1 LTIRLDRGDYLMS
14 PLLVSEPAASS
25 PAPPSSPTAAR
36 LRAEQLLSEWSVH
49 AAEQPADAERD
60 DHSRIRLRLDG
71 ISPRPLEGAGN
82 LLRGRGRGIGDLGGA
97 VARLAV
103 EVRGGILHFAGHI
116 AGLLLG
122 VAEGAVEV
130 WIRGTVLWHGS
141 APLETGGRP
150 TTRNMA
156 ESSTREERLS
166 RPRVVDSENQIFL

>member
-1 LTIRLDRGDYLMS
+1 M
-14 PLLVSEPAASS
+14 
-25 PAPPSSPTAAR
+25 
-36 LRAEQLLSEWSVH
+36 H

-71 ISPRPLEGAGN
+71 MSQRPLEGAGS
-82 LLRGRGRGIGDLGGA
+82 LSRGRGRGIGDLGGA

-130 WIRGTVLWHGS
+130 WIRGTVLI
-141 APLETGGRP
+141 
-150 TTRNMA
+150 TTSN
-156 ESSTREERLS
+156 STMTMRDFTTS
-166 RPRVVDSENQIFL
+166 RRGA